1 MKNTKFG
8 AGLLAFSLLLAA
20 SAIAGNSNKGT
31 LNVGETV
38 TVGGKPLPAGKY
50 QVEWAGNGPTVE
62 LSISDGRETVAK
74 VPAQILPL
82 KKAEA
87 GSGYSTNTDQAGNK
101 ALTGFSSVARSMSC
115 PSAKRRRQQPRLP
128 IRRKGATD
136 LGVFF
141 RGVHRCKKEGPR
153 SGPFFFAYVPNGH
166 PDSEA

>member
-8 AGLLAFSLLLAA
+8 AALLAFSLLLAA
-20 SAIAGNSNKGT
+20 NAIAGNSNKGT

-38 TVGGKPLPAGKY
+38 IVGGKPLPAGKY

-74 VPAQILPL
+74 VPAQILLL

-101 ALTGFSSVARSMSC
+101 ALTG
-115 PSAKRRRQQPRLP
+115 
-128 IRRKGATD
+128 
-136 LGVFF
+136 VFF
-141 RGVHRCKKEGPR
+141 GGKKYELSIG
-153 SGPFFFAYVPNGH
+153 
-166 PDSEA
+166 EASAATTTSSDKTPASN